1 MRANHPS
8 ISLPN
13 RFSTGSSS
21 LTPIPLVDVQ
31 LQHQPLLY
39 DLEQAMRQVW
49 QQGDFVL
56 GRAIE
61 EFESTFAHAC
71 GVGQAVGV
79 ASGTDAIML
88 GLRACGIGSGDD
100 VLVSAQT
107 FIGTVLGVLA
117 TGAHPVFVDC
127 DRETGLMDLTAAEKA
142 ITTNTRAIIPSHL
155 YGQMVSP
162 HRLLDL
168 ASTYDLSIFE
178 DATEAHLAEREGYIA
193 GTVGMAAA
201 FDFYPTHNLGAFG
214 DGGIVVTQDA
224 QIAEG
229 LRKLRNYGSS
239 RQHVYTEMGLSSRL
253 DTMQAAILQVKL
265 PHLSRWNSDRL
276 HMANAYNQRLR
287 SLQPFGIVPLTN
299 QAGSGH
305 VYHRYVIRVTE
316 TCPLSRTFIQTSLSA
331 VGIETGIHYPEICPL
346 QPALHFLEHEPGN
359 FPIAEAFSQEVLSLP
374 LYPGLTEQQIDRVV
388 DTLVALFNAPRP
400 TASHAQVAW
409 E

>member
-1 MRANHPS
+1 MRADISS
-8 ISLPN
+8 ISLPD

-21 LTPIPLVDVQ
+21 HLPIPLVDVQ
-31 LQHQPLLY
+31 LQHQALLY
-39 DLEQAMRQVW
+39 ELEQAMRQVW
-49 QQGDFVL
+49 QRSDFVL
-56 GRAIE
+56 GQAVE
-61 EFESTFAHAC
+61 EFEFTFAHAC

-88 GLRACGIGSGDD
+88 GLRACGIGSGDE
-100 VLVSAQT
+100 VLVAAQT
-107 FIGTVLGVLA
+107 FIGTVLGILA

-127 DRETGLMDLTAAEKA
+127 DRETGLIDLTAAEKA
-142 ITTNTRAIIPSHL
+142 ITTSTRAIVPSHL

-178 DATEAHLAEREGYIA
+178 DATEAHLAEREGYVA

-224 QIAEG
+224 QIAEW

-239 RQHVYTEMGLSSRL
+239 RQQVYTEMGLSSRL
-253 DTMQAAILQVKL
+253 DTLQAAILQVKFRHL
-265 PHLSRWNSDRL
+265 PQWNSDRL
-276 HMANAYNQRLR
+276 HLANYYNQRLR
-287 SLQPFGIVPLTN
+287 SLQPFGIEPLVN
-299 QAGSGH
+299 QAGAGH

-316 TCPLSRTFIQTSLSA
+316 ACSLSRSFIQTSLKA
-331 VGIETGIHYPEICPL
+331 AGIETGIYYPEICPL
-346 QPALHFLEHEPGN
+346 QPALHFLEHEPGD
-359 FPIAEAFSQEVLSLP
+359 FPVAEALSQEVLALP
-374 LYPGLTEQQIDRVV
+374 LYPGLTEQQVDRVV
-388 DTLVALFNAPRP
+388 DALTALFNAPRP
-400 TASHAQVAW
+400 TKSHAQVAW

>member
-1 MRANHPS
+1 MRADLPS
-8 ISLPN
+8 ISLPD
-13 RFSTGSSS
+13 RFDTGSSAPS
-21 LTPIPLVDVQ
+21 PIPLVDLQ

-39 DLEQAMRQVW
+39 ELEQAMRQVW
-49 QQGDFVL
+49 QRGDFVL
-56 GRAIE
+56 GQAVE
-61 EFESTFAHAC
+61 EFESTFAYVC

-88 GLRACGIGSGDD
+88 GLRACGIGPGDE

-142 ITTNTRAIIPSHL
+142 ITPNTRAVIPSHL

-178 DATEAHLAEREGYIA
+178 DATEAHLAEREGYVA

-224 QIAEG
+224 QIAAW
-229 LRKLRNYGSS
+229 LRKLRNYGSA

-253 DTMQAAILQVKL
+253 DTLQAAILQVKL
-265 PHLSRWNSDRL
+265 PHLTRWNSDRHQL
-276 HMANAYNQRLR
+276 ASYYDQRLR
-287 SLQPFGIVPLTN
+287 SLQSLGIVPLVN
-299 QAGSGH
+299 QAGAGH
-305 VYHRYVIRVTE
+305 VYHRYVIRVTDA
-316 TCPLSRTFIQTSLSA
+316 CPLSRAHIQASLNA
-331 VGIETGIHYPEICPL
+331 AGIETGIHYPQICPL
-346 QPALHFLEHEPGN
+346 QPALHFLEHKPGD
-359 FPIAEAFSQEVLSLP
+359 FPMAEALSQEVLSLP
-374 LYPGLTEQQIDRVV
+374 LYPGLTAQQIDRVA
-388 DTLVALFNAPRP
+388 DTLTALFNHCPL
-400 TASHAQVAW
+400 S
-409 E
+409 